1 MVILRNVD
9 FSYRIGTDRIPVLEG
24 LNAVFERGR
33 ITALVGASGC
43 GKTSLLRVIA
53 GLSRPDSG
61 LVQVDDA
68 ELSGIRRGTSIIFQ
82 DHGLLPWETVRGNA
96 ELGMKLAGV
105 PAPQR
110 RAQVDPILEEL
121 GLEPFEALYPARL
134 SGGMRQRVAI
144 ARALASESDLLLLDE
159 PFSSLDAI
167 AREAMQDTLLATQKR
182 HGTTVILVT
191 HSIEEAAYLAD
202 TVYILEGRNPA
213 RIAESHRTAR
223 FAVPASQIQPAP
235 AASEVAPYPGRPSVE
250 VPGNQAGVPSAWREN
265 PAFLADLSELRRRFA
280 LATAPGRSPPE
291 GAQESRPAAKAR
303 RRNSAASGGE
313 PGRFGKMALAMI
325 AALVLWAGL
334 AALVRKPFL
343 PAPLLAFGRLFE
355 LFGDGT
361 LPRHIGASLRRIG
374 LALAIASP
382 FAWGL
387 GLLAGRTKTADTLL
401 SPLIY
406 LFHPLPKVAFL
417 PLLMLFL
424 GLGDASKVALMGLV
438 VFGQLFVGA
447 RDAGHAVAPP
457 LLDTVRSLGGGRGS
471 TLWHAVVPA
480 TTPALISSLRVSL
493 GTCIAVLFL
502 SETFASMDGLGWLIM
517 DAWSRIEYPEM
528 YAAILALSGVGLL
541 LYLVLDAAERL
552 LLRWREVD

>member
-1 MVILRNVD
+1 MVVLRNVD
-9 FSYRIGTDRIPVLEG
+9 FSYKIGKNRIPVLEG
-24 LNAVFERGR
+24 FNAVFERGR
-33 ITALVGASGC
+33 ITALVGASGS
-43 GKTSLLRVIA
+43 GKTSLLRVIS

-61 LVQVDDA
+61 SVEVDGA

-96 ELGMKLAGV
+96 ELGMKLAGIPV
-105 PAPQR
+105 QKR
-110 RAQVDPILEEL
+110 RSQVDPILEEL
-121 GLEPFEALYPARL
+121 GLAPFEALYPARL

-167 AREAMQDTLLATQKR
+167 AREAMQDTLLEAQKR

-202 TVYILEGRNPA
+202 TVYILEGKNPA
-213 RIAESHRTAR
+213 RIAESHQTAR
-223 FAVPASQIQPAP
+223 
-235 AASEVAPYPGRPSVE
+235 GRFRESYRPPRKTADSTNA
-250 VPGNQAGVPSAWREN
+250 GNFGDAIIGARSWREN
-265 PAFLADLSELRRRFA
+265 PEFLSDLGELRRRFA
-280 LATAPGRSPPE
+280 LAITSGLSLPDSN
-291 GAQESRPAAKAR
+291 SRLKDPKTTNPKNPALIR
-303 RRNSAASGGE
+303 GE
-313 PGRFGKMALAMI
+313 PGRLGKMTLAMLAVFI
-325 AALVLWAGL
+325 LWAGL
-334 AALVRKPFL
+334 AAFVKKPFL
-343 PAPLLAFGRLFE
+343 PAPHLAFGRLLE
-355 LFGDGT
+355 LLGEGT
-361 LPRHIGASLRRIG
+361 LLRHIGASLRRIG

-387 GLLAGRTKTADTLL
+387 GLLSGRSKTADTLF
-401 SPLIY
+401 SPLVY

-447 RDAGHAVAPP
+447 RDASHAVAPP
-457 LLDTVRSLGGGRGS
+457 LLDTVRSLGGGRVS
-471 TLWHAVVPA
+471 TLWHAFVPA

-517 DAWSRIEYPEM
+517 DAWSRIDYPEM
-528 YAAILALSGVGLL
+528 YAAILTLSGVGLL
-541 LYLVLDAAERL
+541 LYLALDAAEKL